1 MFLYLCVLA
10 EEKKKRYFL
19 FDATKVT
26 TKQGRDAQKVNP
38 L

>member
-10 EEKKKRYFL
+10 EGKKRYFL

-26 TKQGRDAQKVNP
+26 TKKGRDAQKVNP